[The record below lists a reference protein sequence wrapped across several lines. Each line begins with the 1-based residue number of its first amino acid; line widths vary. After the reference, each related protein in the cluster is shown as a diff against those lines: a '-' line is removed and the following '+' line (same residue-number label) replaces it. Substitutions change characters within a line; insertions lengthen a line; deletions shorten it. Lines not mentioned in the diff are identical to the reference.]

1 MTVRRKTGFIV
12 AAGRI
17 AEEVYLTSREDAIL
31 QFV

>member
-17 AEEVYLTSREDAIL
+17 CGRSVQPEKEDAIL